1 LGKGPSIDCEKLFMA
16 KFGDL
21 KFRESFV
28 GFWIRVHTQRS
39 SCEISHPL
47 GWPRVNQPSYTHYI
61 LYPHHDHQKKHDIP
75 IPIPHS
81 IPSLF
86 AFLPTM
92 FHQFWSLKPKSTDAE
107 IPMRCLIPLGSPKSL
122 KSPNFYASTIPVAPV
137 APCCP
142 VAAARP
148 PWWPPASGPP
158 AAWWAQE
165 APADPASEK
174 SGGWMTPIT
183 MVYMN
188 VYECL
193 QHPITLVF
201 ICIHGFINQHT
212 PTNITGGFRSQGGTP
227 SIIHLNRIVHYQ
239 PSSYWGTP
247 INGNPHLLITWWIL
261 DTCQSDI

>member
-1 LGKGPSIDCEKLFMA
+1 
-16 KFGDL
+16 
-21 KFRESFV
+21 
-28 GFWIRVHTQRS
+28 
-39 SCEISHPL
+39 
-47 GWPRVNQPSYTHYI
+47 
-61 LYPHHDHQKKHDIP
+61 
-75 IPIPHS
+75 
-81 IPSLF
+81 
-86 AFLPTM
+86 
-92 FHQFWSLKPKSTDAE
+92 
-107 IPMRCLIPLGSPKSL
+107 
-122 KSPNFYASTIPVAPV
+122 
-137 APCCP
+137 